1 MKVLLLNGSPN
12 ARVCTW
18 TALNE
23 VKKGLE
29 AQGVAGEIVHVC
41 AEDVPGCTGCFACG
55 ETGECVRGD
64 VVNEIGAKLR
74 RADGMVIGSPVY
86 FASPNG
92 SLLAF
97 LDRLYAS
104 HGEQLRFKP
113 CGCIVSAR
121 RAGTTAALDA
131 LNKYPLVCDQPL
143 VSGGYWCM
151 VHGQTPEQVMQDEEG
166 LRIARTL
173 GNSLGWLAKALAI
186 SREAGLEAPDGME

>member
-12 ARVCTW
+12 ARGCTW

-104 HGEQLRFKP
+104 HGEQLRCKP

-173 GNSLGWLAKALAI
+173 GSSLGWLAKALAI

>member
-1 MKVLLLNGSPN
+1 M
-12 ARVCTW
+12 
-18 TALNE
+18 
-23 VKKGLE
+23 
-29 AQGVAGEIVHVC
+29 
-41 AEDVPGCTGCFACG
+41 
-55 ETGECVRGD
+55 RGD

-173 GNSLGWLAKALAI
+173 GSSLGWLAKALAI